1 VSRFAFYLFPSRLF
15 FHDIYRSSYPS
26 KDQQGIAAIMEERVN
41 GMISEDEWTDV
52 VNYLYNSH
60 DSAALNIALRSVAAG
75 ASSADADSASSGSER
90 AAGNGSASRTVAGQR
105 AQSPSVAARRPG
117 SSGPSTPGRDS
128 KEAELKRFGYLRS
141 YPKQKKIVKQK
152 LVLAFQDFVKC
163 ILDFQLKNHEKF
175 LARFVGNFR
184 QADSNLDGVINPE
197 EFHRLFMDIRFEGK
211 NQIPEDERD
220 NAEETFSTLLNIVD
234 PFNSNRITFSSAAS
248 CLSRLGGNVKKK
260 T

>member
-1 VSRFAFYLFPSRLF
+1 MLCGSFR
-15 FHDIYRSSYPS
+15 YPS
-26 KDQQGIAAIMEERVN
+26 KDQQGIAAILEERVG
-41 GMISEDEWTDV
+41 GMISEEEWTDV

-60 DSAALNIALRSVAAG
+60 DSAALNGVLRSLAAG
-75 ASSADADSASSGSER
+75 ASSSDGGDSIAER
-90 AAGNGSASRTVAGQR
+90 SAGQAAAAKQR
-105 AQSPSVAARRPG
+105 AQSPSVAAARRPPG
-117 SSGPSTPGRDS
+117 GGPATPGRDS

-141 YPKQKKIVKQK
+141 YPKQKKVVKQK

-184 QADSNLDGVINPE
+184 QADGNLDGVINPE
-197 EFHRLFMDIRFEGK
+197 EFHRLFMDIRFEGR

-220 NAEETFSTLLNIVD
+220 SAEETFSTLLNIVD
-234 PFNSNRITFSSAAS
+234 PFNSNRITFSSAAT